1 MPTTFP
7 RANILISRVMRRLIA
22 AAGAFL
28 AAIAVIPLNAQ
39 EIRDVD
45 VTVRLQKDGSAHVT
59 QVWDATVV
67 AGTEWYIPVNN
78 LGKMEIVDFS
88 VSENGE
94 LYASDGRHWDS
105 DRSRSAKAFRSGII
119 EKGSDG
125 VELCWGQGEYGPHV
139 WTASFTILN
148 LVQSLQDYDAFNY
161 QFIND
166 ELVAAPQH
174 AKVTIIN
181 ETGSEPWTEENSGIW
196 AFGYNGNILFQ
207 DGDIVAEST
216 EPFQSKS
223 SMIVMCRF
231 EKGLFSPAV
240 SRDIPFEK
248 MQKKAFKGSSYK
260 EKKGFEDYLADITAW
275 GMVGIILLCIFGIP
289 LLIIAYLLWLL
300 WVKVS
305 GRRWKP
311 SVFGDSKPQGW
322 YREPPMNGDMAAAF
336 SALSEGDRLSKK
348 HNAELIGALFLKWL
362 QDGFIKVV
370 PDPKNDSRVDLAFD
384 PSDTLDVG
392 ESYENDLY
400 NMALEAAGDNH
411 ILEAGEFEKWAKRK
425 WRKISAWPDK
435 VKTIG
440 EVAWKRHTVEE
451 RENLIKFKNFLE
463 EFTMVSDRDAIEV
476 KLWKSYMVYAQLFG
490 IADRVAKNFQKLYPA
505 DFEKYVQGMGL
516 TNYTMFTNVLS
527 NTNRSASAMLNK
539 AYEAKSASSSSGGSG
554 WSSRGGGGFSSFGGG
569 GGFSG
574 GGHGGGS
581 R

>member
-1 MPTTFP
+1 
-7 RANILISRVMRRLIA
+7 
-22 AAGAFL
+22 
-28 AAIAVIPLNAQ
+28 
-39 EIRDVD
+39 
-45 VTVRLQKDGSAHVT
+45 
-59 QVWDATVV
+59 
-67 AGTEWYIPVNN
+67 
-78 LGKMEIVDFS
+78 MEIVDFS

>member
-1 MPTTFP
+1 
-7 RANILISRVMRRLIA
+7 
-22 AAGAFL
+22 
-28 AAIAVIPLNAQ
+28 
-39 EIRDVD
+39 
-45 VTVRLQKDGSAHVT
+45 
-59 QVWDATVV
+59 
-67 AGTEWYIPVNN
+67 
-78 LGKMEIVDFS
+78 
-88 VSENGE
+88 
-94 LYASDGRHWDS
+94 
-105 DRSRSAKAFRSGII
+105 
-119 EKGSDG
+119 
-125 VELCWGQGEYGPHV
+125 
-139 WTASFTILN
+139 
-148 LVQSLQDYDAFNY
+148 
-161 QFIND
+161 
-166 ELVAAPQH
+166 
-174 AKVTIIN
+174 
-181 ETGSEPWTEENSGIW
+181 
-196 AFGYNGNILFQ
+196 
-207 DGDIVAEST
+207 
-216 EPFQSKS
+216 
-223 SMIVMCRF
+223 
-231 EKGLFSPAV
+231 
-240 SRDIPFEK
+240 
-248 MQKKAFKGSSYK
+248 
-260 EKKGFEDYLADITAW
+260 
-275 GMVGIILLCIFGIP
+275 
-289 LLIIAYLLWLL
+289 
-300 WVKVS
+300 
-305 GRRWKP
+305 
-311 SVFGDSKPQGW
+311 
-322 YREPPMNGDMAAAF
+322 MNGDIAAAF

-440 EVAWKRHTVEE
+440 EVAWKRQTVEE

>member
-1 MPTTFP
+1 
-7 RANILISRVMRRLIA
+7 MRRLIA
-22 AAGAFL
+22 AAGALL

-322 YREPPMNGDMAAAF
+322 YREPPMNGDIAAAF

>member
-22 AAGAFL
+22 AAGALL

-322 YREPPMNGDMAAAF
+322 YREPPMNGDIAAAF

-440 EVAWKRHTVEE
+440 EVAWKRQTVEE

>member
-1 MPTTFP
+1 
-7 RANILISRVMRRLIA
+7 MRRLIA

-28 AAIAVIPLNAQ
+28 AAIAIIPLNAQ

-322 YREPPMNGDMAAAF
+322 YREPPMNGDIAAAF

-440 EVAWKRHTVEE
+440 EVAWKRQTVEE

>member
-22 AAGAFL
+22 AAGALL

-322 YREPPMNGDMAAAF
+322 YREPPMNGDIAAAF

>member
-1 MPTTFP
+1 
-7 RANILISRVMRRLIA
+7 MRRLIA
-22 AAGAFL
+22 AAGALL

-322 YREPPMNGDMAAAF
+322 YREPPMNGDIAAAF

-440 EVAWKRHTVEE
+440 EVAWKRQTVEE

>member
-22 AAGAFL
+22 AAGALL
-28 AAIAVIPLNAQ
+28 AAIAIIPLNAQ

-322 YREPPMNGDMAAAF
+322 YREPPMNGDVAAAF

>member
-1 MPTTFP
+1 
-7 RANILISRVMRRLIA
+7 MRRLIA
-22 AAGAFL
+22 AAGALL
-28 AAIAVIPLNAQ
+28 AAIAIIPLNAQ

-322 YREPPMNGDMAAAF
+322 YREPPMNGDVAAAF